1 MKILETSLAIT
12 IKDKNLFRILSQVP
26 EDNVCKE
33 HMVLQ
38 KGTETYTNARQNL
51 FRKINYKRLLS
62 YFKRKPEDEELQ

>member
-12 IKDKNLFRILSQVP
+12 IREDKNLFRILSQVP

-33 HMVLQ
+33 HIVLE
-38 KGTETYTNARQNL
+38 KGTYANTRQNL
-51 FRKINYKRLLS
+51 FRKINCKRLS